1 MPSLQIGTGN
11 RTASIKFSG
20 VNLTPTVNGTVNVG
34 GPLNDNQSGIITFTS
49 SSTLVATSVN
59 LNQNSASSLNI
70 TSGGLFKTI
79 GLGSLRI
86 ARIPP

>member
-1 MPSLQIGTGN
+1 MPSLQIGTEN
-11 RTASIKFSG
+11 RTASVKFSG
-20 VNLTPTVNGTVNVG
+20 VNRTPTVNGTVNFG
-34 GPLNDNQSGIITFTS
+34 GSLNDNQSGIITFTT

-59 LNQNSASSLNI
+59 LNQNSASSISI

-86 ARIPP
+86 ARTP

>member
-1 MPSLQIGTGN
+1 MASLQIGTEN

-20 VNLTPTVNGTVNVG
+20 VNRTLTVNGTVNVG
-34 GPLNDNQSGIITFTS
+34 GPLNDNQSGIITFTT
-49 SSTLVATSVN
+49 SSTLVATLVY
-59 LNQNSASSLNI
+59 LNQNSASSISI

-86 ARIPP
+86 ARTP